1 MKIKYFSI
9 PTPREK
15 NIFKAVSFLGLV
27 FVSQITRE
35 ISATLKKN
43 PYSFIQGIFVLDL
56 PLFGREDKAKNKKI
70 HNLKEL
76 TFIHFFFFFFG
87 HNEQLA
93 RS

>member
-35 ISATLKKN
+35 ISATLKKIHIH
-43 PYSFIQGIFVLDL
+43 SFKEYLLPVPHPIEKGRKDELVRAIAPGVL
-56 PLFGREDKAKNKKI
+56 
-70 HNLKEL
+70 
-76 TFIHFFFFFFG
+76 T
-87 HNEQLA
+87 
-93 RS
+93 S